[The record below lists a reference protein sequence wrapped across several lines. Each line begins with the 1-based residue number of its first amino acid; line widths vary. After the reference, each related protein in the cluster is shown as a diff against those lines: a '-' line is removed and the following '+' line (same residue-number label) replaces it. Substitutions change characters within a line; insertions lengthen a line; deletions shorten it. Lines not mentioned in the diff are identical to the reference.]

1 MSMKHE
7 RRRNMHRVALALP
20 VLVFAAPAFAC
31 TVTATGF
38 QFGVIDPLIATTTT
52 STSTITVNCPAP
64 TSYMI
69 ALSPGSGTFA
79 ERLMTSGTNTL
90 SYNLYADAAH
100 TIIWG
105 DGTAGTS
112 TVNGSA
118 STAGSTHTVYGRAP
132 HQPTAVPGVYSDSI
146 VVTLSF

>member
-1 MSMKHE
+1 MSVKNE
-7 RRRNMHRVALALP
+7 RRRIMRRIACVIVNVA
-20 VLVFAAPAFAC
+20 FAAPGLAC
-31 TVTATGF
+31 TVTATNF
-38 QFGVIDPLIATTTT
+38 QFGVIDPLIAMTTT

-64 TSYMI
+64 TSYAI
-69 ALSPGSGTFA
+69 ALSQGAGTFA
-79 ERLMTSGTNTL
+79 ERLMMSGTNTL

-100 TIIWG
+100 TVIWG

-118 STAGSTHTVYGRAP
+118 STAGTTHTVYGRAP
-132 HQPTAVPGVYSDSI
+132 HQPTAVPGGYADSI